1 MKKFYTNVKH
11 IHWYKIIPVQIYK
24 EVIFMGTKST
34 KLGDGEL
41 EVMQAIWDAGKPVTA
56 GSIIDRVQE
65 TRTWGLSTLMTV
77 LARLIEKGFLVCD
90 KSTRNN
96 IYTAIIGEEEYKK
109 KESRSFFKKL
119 HKGSLSSF
127 VSCLYDGEKL
137 SEEDID
143 ELKRFI
149 DMAGK
154 EE

>member
-1 MKKFYTNVKH
+1 
-11 IHWYKIIPVQIYK
+11 
-24 EVIFMGTKST
+24 MGTKST

-41 EVMQAIWDAGKPVTA
+41 EVMQAIWDAGQPVTA
-56 GSIIDRVQE
+56 GSILGRVQE

-96 IYTAIIGEEEYKK
+96 IYSPVISEDEYKV

-119 HKGSLSSF
+119 HKNSLSSF

-137 SEEDID
+137 SEDDID
-143 ELKRFI
+143 ELRRFI
-149 DMAGK
+149 DNAGK
-154 EE
+154 E

>member
-1 MKKFYTNVKH
+1 MAVKS
-11 IHWYKIIPVQIYK
+11 K
-24 EVIFMGTKST
+24 

-77 LARLIEKGFLVCD
+77 LSRLIEKGYLVVD

-96 IYTAIIGEEEYKK
+96 IYSAVISEEEYKT

-119 HKGSLSSF
+119 HNNSLSSF
-127 VSCLYDGEKL
+127 VACLYDGEKL
-137 SEEDID
+137 SENDIE

-149 DMAGK
+149 DDNSAEK
-154 EE
+154 